1 MVAHVPHII
10 TFIDNITRTPEVS
23 EDNLRTALGLV
34 GYVPRTHT
42 KTALSYIECY
52 LFCPLTCNH
61 SDLCDAFGKQLATV
75 LPHSFTERLIA
86 MGL

>member
-34 GYVPRTHT
+34 GYVPPTRT
-42 KTALSYIECY
+42 E
-52 LFCPLTCNH
+52 
-61 SDLCDAFGKQLATV
+61 
-75 LPHSFTERLIA
+75 
-86 MGL
+86 